1 MTMSFDDDVETIE
14 ESPQNKLLNLEKKLK
29 DCEEA
34 MKAMREQLDEK
45 STTLE
50 SLTKELD
57 QERRSSITLASDL
70 DKVTVSYKTLMEEV
84 IAVKTELQRK
94 DEKVRFCYLSVV

>member
-1 MTMSFDDDVETIE
+1 MTMGFYDDVETIE

-34 MKAMREQLDEK
+34 MKAMRGQLDEK
-45 STTLE
+45 NTTLE

-57 QERRSSITLASDL
+57 QERRSSIAFASDL
-70 DKVTVSYKTLMEEV
+70 DKVSVSYKTLMEEV
-84 IAVKTELQRK
+84 IAAKTELQRK
-94 DEKVRFCYLSVV
+94 DEKVRLCYFSIV